1 MFVGTG
7 VLFDSAEEVEL
18 SEFESDEVCTGV
30 CKSWIDEGGW
40 LQE

>member
-1 MFVGTG
+1 MFVGAG

-18 SEFESDEVCTGV
+18 SELESDEVCIGV
-30 CKSWIDEGGW
+30 YKSWIDEGGW

>member
-1 MFVGTG
+1 MFVGAG

-18 SEFESDEVCTGV
+18 SELESDEVCIGV